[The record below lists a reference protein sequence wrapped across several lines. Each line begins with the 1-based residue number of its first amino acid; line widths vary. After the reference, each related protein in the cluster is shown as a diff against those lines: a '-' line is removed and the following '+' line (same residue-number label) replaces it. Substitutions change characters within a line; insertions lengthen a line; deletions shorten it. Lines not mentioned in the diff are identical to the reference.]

1 MAFLKHNL
9 NGREVIECDLFSH
22 RPCFAYPTL
31 PLSMVKS
38 ILLDAIIYVVF
49 S

>member
-9 NGREVIECDLFSH
+9 NRREVIEFDLSLH
-22 RPCFAYPTL
+22 RRCFAYPTL
-31 PLSMVKS
+31 PPSIVKS
-38 ILLDAIIYVVF
+38 ILLDAIICVVF